1 MNIQDGPGDTGDKSN
16 DGEADLTCCQRVC
29 FSLGC
34 DCCHGGDNPLQGAID
49 RVRDNADRTCTDVP
63 FCILLICI
71 FIAQATIFGIVKD
84 GKGADPSWLIRG
96 RDFLGRQCEEG
107 QKYAWPDPSVWGVGV
122 CASSCDVTNTDF
134 SMWGG
139 ALGDSAQTCGYES
152 EAWLDHWC
160 VPTTDSGVSLA
171 GLGSNSDTINKA
183 FGDILTVQNYLIIT
197 AFVAL
202 GFGFIYTKFLE
213 KCTKCVVW
221 FSIFMVV
228 LGGFFMGYTLM
239 ENAASVRENGWGER
253 ASNAMWTLGALV
265 VFFDIIGIIVLFFMT
280 KSINIACDVVEQ
292 AATAFQQIWTV
303 IFFPILTFIS
313 MIGYFAFWFII
324 GIYIA
329 SVEIEKTYEL
339 GSDEGCGAGA
349 PLATTKTLGQRLW
362 DFENP
367 DNLGGTYETYKM
379 YEFDEEFMNY
389 MWFHIFCGFWTVQF
403 IIYWSYAVVA
413 GVFAEWYFSPWDEAN
428 TDSKKMAPGSPLFR
442 SMWRV
447 ARYHTGTVA
456 FGSLI
461 IAIIRFIRAIF
472 LYIEAKLIDWENPVA
487 RCCLCCIHCFLKC
500 VDCCIDKLSKD
511 GFVFTSIFGTPFCS
525 SAIMAFDMIMKNLV
539 NVAALT
545 IVSDY
550 IEIIGKLAI
559 SLFSTGFMIFVI
571 DASFSD
577 DEISSF
583 MVIALALLAIS
594 YLVAIVFMH
603 LFDVA
608 IETLFLCYV
617 IDIEST
623 RGKPKY
629 AHQNFQ
635 DMVAKHKEENEK
647 EAARIMTLQ
656 QGKTVTHD
664 DVKAS
669 SNQETRDGN
678 VL

>member
-1 MNIQDGPGDTGDKSN
+1 MNIQEGDDKRHDG
-16 DGEADLTCCQRVC
+16 DGDLTCCQRIC
-29 FSLGC
+29 FSLGL
-34 DCCHGGDNPLQGAID
+34 DCCHGGSSVPKNID
-49 RVRDNADRTCTDVP
+49 EVRDNADRTCTDVP

-84 GKGADPSWLIRG
+84 EKGADPSWLIRG
-96 RDFLGRQCEEG
+96 RDFQGVQCNEG
-107 QKYAWPDPSVWGVGV
+107 DKFVWPNPSVWGVGV
-122 CASSCDVTNTDF
+122 CASDCSVTA
-134 SMWGG
+134 GE
-139 ALGDSAQTCGYES
+139 LGMASLTGVTSSCGYDS

-160 VPTTDSGVSLA
+160 VPTPDSGIELS
-171 GLGSNSDTINKA
+171 GLGTGADTINKA
-183 FGDILTVQNYLIIT
+183 FGDILTVQNYLIIS

-221 FSIFMVV
+221 TSIFMVV
-228 LGGFFMGYTLM
+228 IGGFFMGYTLM
-239 ENAASVRENGWGER
+239 QNAAAVRENGWGER

-265 VFFDIIGIIVLFFMT
+265 VFFDVIGIIVIFFMT

-292 AATAFQQIWTV
+292 AAIAFQQIWTV
-303 IFFPILTFIS
+303 IFFPILTFVS

-339 GSDEGCGAGA
+339 SDDQC
-349 PLATTKTLGQRLW
+349 PLVTGKTLGQRLW
-362 DFENP
+362 DFKNP
-367 DNLGGTYETYKM
+367 DSVGGGTYTTYVA

-413 GVFAEWYFSPWDEAN
+413 GVFAEWYFSPWDEAD

-442 SMWRV
+442 SIWRV
-447 ARYHTGTVA
+447 ARYHSGTVA

-472 LYIEAKLIDWENPVA
+472 LYIEAKLIDMENPVA

-550 IEIIGKLAI
+550 IEIIGKVAI
-559 SLFSTGFMIFVI
+559 SLFTTGFMIFLI
-571 DASFSD
+571 DATHGD
-577 DEISSF
+577 DEISSLL
-583 MVIALALLAIS
+583 VIALALLAIA

-623 RGKPKY
+623 GGKPIY
-629 AHQNFQ
+629 AHANFQ
-635 DMVAKHKEENEK
+635 EMVSKHKEANEK

-656 QGKTVTHD
+656 QGKTVTHE
-664 DVKAS
+664 DVKRDAS
-669 SNQETRDGN
+669 TATRDGE